1 MSRIR
6 KLASETAIYGLSSI
20 VGRMINF
27 LLFPFYSHVF
37 PPAAYSVVGVVY
49 AAFVFLNILYQY
61 GMESAYLK
69 YAAARPEDRPAVF
82 STATWSLLGSS
93 VGLSL
98 LMLALQQPVG
108 GLIGLADTW
117 PVLGY
122 AALILVLDT
131 LGVVPLAEL
140 RLQNRAWTF
149 ASIRLVNIGVNV
161 GLNLVLILV
170 FGWGVE
176 AVFVANIAASA
187 ATLLQLAPAYRR
199 SLRWAF
205 DRALWHRML
214 AFGLPFVPG
223 GLGYA
228 VTDRINLFFLAQMD
242 AGTVVQL
249 YGAGHDASY
258 VVGVFSGVV
267 KLAIFLALF
276 VQMFR
281 FAWQP
286 FFLQHAEDA
295 DAPHLFSRT
304 FTLLTAAML
313 LVLLGISFFLRELV
327 AFPLPGG
334 RMLIAEVYWPGLSI
348 VPVAMLGYL
357 FQGWY
362 YHVSAG
368 AYIKK
373 QTRYFI
379 HATLVGSVV
388 ALGLNTLLVPRFG
401 MLGAAWATAAA
412 YGAMTLTLLFVV
424 QRFYHVPYAWG
435 RVAVM
440 VVLAGGLFGAWQALP
455 TLQVWWAE
463 GLLLA
468 AFGGGLLLFRLV
480 SAHSLVALWPA
491 RTR

>member
-6 KLASETAIYGLSSI
+6 KLASETAIYGLSSV

-37 PPAAYSVVGVVY
+37 SPDAYSVVGVVY

-61 GMESAYLK
+61 GLESAYLK
-69 YAAARPEDRPAVF
+69 YAAAQPAARPAVF

-93 VGLSL
+93 VVLSL
-98 LMLALQQPVG
+98 LMLAVQRSVG
-108 GLIGLADTW
+108 ALIGLEAPW

-131 LGVVPLAEL
+131 LAVVPLAEL

-149 ASIRLVNIGVNV
+149 AAVRLVNIGVNV
-161 GLNLVLILV
+161 GLNLVLILGL
-170 FGWGVE
+170 GWGVE

-187 ATLLQLAPAYRR
+187 ATLLQLAPVYHR
-199 SLRWAF
+199 SLRWTF
-205 DRALWHRML
+205 DRALWRQLL

-228 VTDRINLFFLAQMD
+228 VTDRVNLFFLAQMD
-242 AGTVVQL
+242 DATVARHH
-249 YGAGHDASY
+249 GAGHDADY
-258 VVGVFSGVV
+258 VVGLFSGVV

-286 FFLQHAEDA
+286 FFLQHARDD
-295 DAPHLFSRT
+295 DAPALFARV
-304 FTLLTAAML
+304 FTLLTAVML
-313 LVLLGISFFLRELV
+313 FVLLGVSFFLHELV
-327 AFPLPGG
+327 ALPLPGG
-334 RMLIAEVYWPGLSI
+334 RVLIAEAYWPGLVI

-362 YHVSAG
+362 YHFSAG
-368 AYIKK
+368 AYIENK
-373 QTRYFI
+373 TRFFI
-379 HATLVGSVV
+379 HATLAGSVV
-388 ALGLNTLLVPRFG
+388 ALVLNVLLVPRFG
-401 MLGAAWATAAA
+401 LLGAAWATTAA
-412 YGAMTLTLLFVV
+412 YFVMAATLLFLV
-424 QRFYHVPYAWG
+424 QAFYRVPYAWG

-440 VVLAGGLFGAWQALP
+440 GLMAAGLFGAWQSVPALH
-455 TLQVWWAE
+455 VWWTE
-463 GLLLA
+463 VLLLM
-468 AFGGGLLLFRLV
+468 AFVLGLLLFRIVPPGLFGTIRT
-480 SAHSLVALWPA
+480 LRA
-491 RTR
+491 R